1 MEKIKSIILFLLI
14 FIIFNDTFVAGQIGL
29 FSMRIIY
36 ALFLVF
42 FSTDIINSIKNLR
55 GIVNISIFSFL
66 IFLILSSL
74 IYLISVKNYPYENF
88 YNMLIITSIFLV
100 FSKYK
105 NDYILKSVIFSV
117 FFSSIYSIVRPDTIS
132 EWTFRKTGGTGDP
145 NEFACHLIIG
155 FILTWNH
162 INNRILKLVLLTLF
176 SFTIILSGSIT
187 GGLCFFLMVIYKIF

>member
-1 MEKIKSIILFLLI
+1 MILLLQANRPFL
-14 FIIFNDTFVAGQIGL
+14 
-29 FSMRIIY
+29 MRIIY

-42 FSTDIINSIKNLR
+42 FSTDIINGIKNLR
-55 GIVNISIFSFL
+55 GIINISIFSFL

-100 FSKYK
+100 FYK
-105 NDYILKSVIFSV
+105 NENDYILKFVIFSV
-117 FFSSIYSIVRPDTIS
+117 LFSSLYSIVRPDTIS

-145 NEFACHLIIG
+145 NEFACHLILG

-162 INNRILKLVLLTLF
+162 INNRSLKVVLFTLF
-176 SFTIILSGSIT
+176 SFTSILSVSIT
-187 GGLCFFLMVIYKIF
+187 GGLCFFQCLFIRFFLYLKTN